1 MSAPLFLLLA
11 ALGCVPGPDKVVDN
25 QVLDVACGPCIYRLP
40 DGVGCYWAVELDGE
54 HYPVAG
60 ELPKDHDNHGP
71 VGMCNMKRQARIT
84 GELRG
89 DNFIAS
95 SFELIDPTDVPT
107 ERKYDDSDVHD
118 KNYKVGA
125 PEPAH
130 EDHEGHD
137 H

>member
-1 MSAPLFLLLA
+1 MTAPFFLLLA
-11 ALGCVPGPDKVVDN
+11 ALGCVSAPDQVVDN
-25 QVLDVACGPCIYRLP
+25 QVMDVACGTCIYRLP

-54 HYPVAG
+54 HYAMAG

-71 VGMCNMKRQARIT
+71 DGMCNMGRKARIT

-89 DNFIAS
+89 SNFIAS
-95 SFELIDPTDVPT
+95 AFELLPTDEVPT
-107 ERKYDDSDVHD
+107 ERKYDETDDHG
-118 KNYKVGA
+118 KNYTVDS
-125 PEPAH
+125 PE